1 MSKLFAWG
9 TARFP
14 RSRTPSSRMSRGQS
28 VVEFALVLPVF
39 LILLLTAIDF
49 GRLFFSFIEMNN
61 AAREGAAY
69 AATNPTNTVEIQ
81 RHILLETNAQS
92 QVGAGT
98 LSAPSVTCK
107 DNTGAEMACS
117 SAGGGSGPGNT
128 VTVRAT
134 EPFTF
139 FTPFINGFFGNSFSM
154 SASSTAAVLEYAASS
169 SGTNPGGC
177 PPPTPNFTLVADHM
191 TITTD
196 PSGSRPNSG
205 VCNISGYNWNWG
217 DGQTD
222 VGTASST
229 VHVYLWPGKFT
240 VQLTT
245 TNQDGEATRTEDV
258 IVPPGTT
265 PPSCTK
271 PIANFTATDDGHK
284 TFDFKDTSTVAD
296 PVNCPITSWAWSFGD
311 KTPPTT
317 SNAQNPSFTYATS
330 SSHTVTLIV
339 TNSAGA
345 SLPVS
350 KSQ

>member
-1 MSKLFAWG
+1 MSFITWHA
-9 TARFP
+9 A
-14 RSRTPSSRMSRGQS
+14 TPSHRRGRSRGQS

-39 LILLLTAIDF
+39 MLLLLTAIDF

-61 AAREGAAY
+61 AAREGATY

-81 RHILLETNAQS
+81 RHILQETNAQS

-98 LSAPSVTCK
+98 LSAPTVTCK
-107 DNTGAEMACS
+107 DTTGAEMACS
-117 SAGGGSGPGNT
+117 SAVGGGGPGNT

-139 FTPFINGFFGNSFSM
+139 FTPFINELFGNNFNM
-154 SASSTAAVLEYAASS
+154 SSSATAVALGYAGSS
-169 SGTNPGGC
+169 SGTNPDNC
-177 PPPTPNFTLVADHM
+177 SPPTASFTLVADNM

-196 PSGSRPNSG
+196 PSASTPNSG

-229 VHVYLWPGKFT
+229 VHEYQDPGTYT

-245 TNQDGEATRTEDV
+245 TNQGGETTKTEDV
-258 IVPPGTT
+258 TVPAVA
-265 PPSCTK
+265 PPTCTK
-271 PIANFTATDDGHK
+271 PVAKFDYTTSGQGGK
-284 TFDFKDTSTVAD
+284 TFTFKDTSTVAD

-311 KTPPTT
+311 TPPTG
-317 SNAQNPSFTYATS
+317 SNAQNPTSITYQGGNE
-330 SSHTVTLIV
+330 HTVTLIA

-345 SLPVS
+345 SLPYS
-350 KSQ
+350 HKQ